1 MTINTLQITTVL
13 INDHISDEEE
23 LRYVQLLA
31 VSIIS
36 QTINYCLLQLTAYST
51 IATVYLSIYLL
62 LSAQA

>member
-1 MTINTLQITTVL
+1 MTINTLQITTDL
-13 INDHISDEEE
+13 NNDHISDEEE
-23 LRYVQLLA
+23 LWYVQLLA

-36 QTINYCLLQLTAYST
+36 QTISYCLLQLTAYST